1 MKILIVDDDFSN
13 LSLMK
18 TILVHNGYAVAEAAN
33 GENALKILKSEPID
47 LIISDILMPVMDGY
61 RLCQTCKAD
70 NELQN
75 IPFIFCLGT
84 YTDKKDEDLSVQFGA
99 DAFIVKP
106 FESQGILQTIARVM
120 ETSKKGKVN
129 VSKHV
134 EKVDPEVYKLYSE
147 RLVSKLEDKM
157 LALDKEKMALEMEV
171 AERRKVEER
180 LRKSRDFAESLFHAA
195 PGIVLILDTE
205 GRIVRFN
212 PYMEKVSGYL
222 IGDVKGQ
229 YWREVFSPEDTGKK
243 IFDSIASKTGEDIP
257 VGNVSSIITR
267 TGEKKEILWFD
278 STLKD
283 ETGKAIGLLAVGR
296 EITRRETLQKGNLEG
311 KGGKGTGNFSKEAIR
326 ELDEAGAVM
335 METVSLLETEIDEKD
350 KKKALLKKI
359 NQTATRIRE
368 LTSLIMGEN
377 SPSGKK

>member
-1 MKILIVDDDFSN
+1 
-13 LSLMK
+13 
-18 TILVHNGYAVAEAAN
+18 
-33 GENALKILKSEPID
+33 
-47 LIISDILMPVMDGY
+47 
-61 RLCQTCKAD
+61 
-70 NELQN
+70 
-75 IPFIFCLGT
+75 
-84 YTDKKDEDLSVQFGA
+84 
-99 DAFIVKP
+99 
-106 FESQGILQTIARVM
+106 
-120 ETSKKGKVN
+120 
-129 VSKHV
+129 
-134 EKVDPEVYKLYSE
+134 
-147 RLVSKLEDKM
+147 
-157 LALDKEKMALEMEV
+157 
-171 AERRKVEER
+171 
-180 LRKSRDFAESLFHAA
+180 
-195 PGIVLILDTE
+195 
-205 GRIVRFN
+205 
-212 PYMEKVSGYL
+212 
-222 IGDVKGQ
+222 
-229 YWREVFSPEDTGKK
+229 
-243 IFDSIASKTGEDIP
+243 
-257 VGNVSSIITR
+257 VSSIITR